1 MAKILLGHKRKNQ
14 NLYICDVKDFKYLF
28 AYTIPLSAYASF
40 MSFGVGTYITVLY
53 AFVIIPLLDS
63 VLKQNKENLDENQ
76 ISDKKINKVF
86 DWMLYI
92 NLPIVFVLLWVVF
105 NLSLIHI

>member
-1 MAKILLGHKRKNQ
+1 M
-14 NLYICDVKDFKYLF
+14 KDLKYLF
-28 AYTIPLSAYASF
+28 AYTIPLSAYVSF
-40 MSFGVGTYITVLY
+40 MSFGVGTYITVFY

-76 ISDKKINKVF
+76 INGKKINKVF

-105 NLSLIHI
+105 NRLENIEYSAAE